1 MKFLQKDSRPW
12 GQYFVV
18 HDEKSYKLKR
28 IEVKPGQRISYQ
40 FHKKRSE
47 TWTIV
52 KGSGVINLDGIEK
65 NVKYGDTITI
75 SKKVKHRIYNNT
87 NSDLIFI
94 EVQTGSY
101 FGEDDIIRIEDDYKR
116 V

>member
-52 KGSGVINLDGIEK
+52 KGSGVINK
-65 NVKYGDTITI
+65 
-75 SKKVKHRIYNNT
+75 S
-87 NSDLIFI
+87 
-94 EVQTGSY
+94 
-101 FGEDDIIRIEDDYKR
+101 
-116 V
+116 